1 MDRVCLDATFL
12 STETCDLQT
21 FRDLVHLHGHLLLA
35 AVLLNE
41 ELTLHQKPDLF
52 PNLVTCLSQETLNYS
67 LWSKITTRNFST
79 KTCDILSWSSSLSRL
94 ISTSSLMR
102 SQPCRPALKV
112 THCWAMLM
120 GSLQDLASLSTLI
133 LRLFMAE
140 ISSLSW
146 ASLLSSSLRQNST
159 SPVRSLSLASTY

>member
-12 STETCDLQT
+12 STETCDFQT

-35 AVLLNE
+35 AVLLNQK
-41 ELTLHQKPDLF
+41 LALHKKPDLF
-52 PNLVTCLSQETLNYS
+52 PNLVTCLSQETLKHP
-67 LWSKITTRNFST
+67 SKQKQEYICQTW
-79 KTCDILSWSSSLSRL
+79 DILSWSSSLSRL

-102 SQPCRPALKV
+102 SQPWRPALKV

-120 GSLQDLASLSTLI
+120 GSVQDLASLSTLI
-133 LRLFMAE
+133 LRLFMAD

-146 ASLLSSSLRQNST
+146 ASLLSNSPRQNST
-159 SPVRSLSLASTY
+159 SPVRSLSLAST